1 MGFKVIGRKNGKKTV
16 SDNPENDATKVT
28 KALEFLT
35 VAEPSAATEGST
47 VRFMW
52 NPQTGTSLCWIQG
65 EVVKAVNPNKK
76 TKKDKDETNR
86 VTVKNLVIADCWG
99 EEYNK
104 KLPKTMTVDLNRRQT
119 WALGTEVTLDTK
131 GENEVFEVDM
141 DQIPKVIEYC
151 DDDTEDTQEEK
162 GATGG
167 VPVMNLSDNKRNQN
181 TQIIESVKNSPT
193 DETSDDESLCD
204 EEEVGEARRLR
215 NLNINEWLTD
225 VKVNDILER
234 VQSASQINRNRSNEI
249 ARTVGDAINNAQMG
263 MDQAFIAGALAAH
276 AGVARKDSLEHS
288 QQISKKDV
296 IEAATKAR
304 TYLKEAIKKV
314 KTLAEEEFEKLR
326 LWLESDEDT
335 FIITSDHKSFFL
347 RGWGGGFSPPKILS
361 RLKTVHCFYKSSA
374 LFRPIF

>member
-35 VAEPSAATEGST
+35 VAEPSAATTGST

-65 EVVKAVNPNKK
+65 EVVKTVNPNKK
-76 TKKDKDETNR
+76 AKKDKEETNR
-86 VTVKNLVIADCWG
+86 VIVKNLVIADCWG
-99 EEYNK
+99 EEYTK

-167 VPVMNLSDNKRNQN
+167 AP
-181 TQIIESVKNSPT
+181 
-193 DETSDDESLCD
+193 SL
-204 EEEVGEARRLR
+204 R
-215 NLNINEWLTD
+215 
-225 VKVNDILER
+225 
-234 VQSASQINRNRSNEI
+234 
-249 ARTVGDAINNAQMG
+249 
-263 MDQAFIAGALAAH
+263 
-276 AGVARKDSLEHS
+276 
-288 QQISKKDV
+288 IS
-296 IEAATKAR
+296 
-304 TYLKEAIKKV
+304 
-314 KTLAEEEFEKLR
+314 
-326 LWLESDEDT
+326 
-335 FIITSDHKSFFL
+335 
-347 RGWGGGFSPPKILS
+347 
-361 RLKTVHCFYKSSA
+361 
-374 LFRPIF
+374 